1 MSLQCY
7 AFTFSKAG
15 TVWAYNCD
23 KGWMVFSFAETS
35 SGELKL
41 FSWESPDVRHDI
53 TLMRF
58 DEQGDGFKFMFK
70 NLYKKDVFIG
80 QVSLAGG
87 VWSTLFWQKNKKIT
101 VQNGLNLETG
111 EKFPTY
117 IQCPQTS
124 TAYKMVFPNSTQ
136 TANSNSQ
143 NSQSDSSAADP
154 NALSLARHIWTLT
167 IGLTGRC
174 GEELNC
180 LATARKFPREYAI
193 FIEEMKNGPARY
205 EKAQRECATA
215 GDIDRCIRIKT
226 GKE

>member
-1 MSLQCY
+1 MSLQCF

-23 KGWMVFSFAETS
+23 KGWMVVSFAKTS
-35 SGELKL
+35 SGELG
-41 FSWESPDVRHDI
+41 FFQWDTPDVRSDI

-58 DEQGDGFKFMFK
+58 DEEGDKIKFTIK
-70 NLYKKDVFIG
+70 NRKGVFIS

-87 VWSTLFWQKNKKIT
+87 VWSTLFWQKNKEIT
-101 VQNGLNLETG
+101 IQNGLVLETG
-111 EKFPTY
+111 EKSPTLL
-117 IQCPQTS
+117 QCPQTS

-180 LATARKFPREYAI
+180 LATARKFPREYAV